1 MAKRLSV
8 KHRKRRH
15 DQLTAYLK
23 GEEPAAHK
31 VAVARSRKAKLKK
44 AYKMA

>member
-15 DQLTAYLK
+15 DQLTAYQK
-23 GEEPAAHK
+23 GEAPAAHK
-31 VAVARSRKAKLKK
+31 VAVSRSRKARRKN
-44 AYKMA
+44 AYRMV